1 MLSWGK
7 QAPGRYR
14 RDRFNARTVCT
25 AKLGTYSQKRDR
37 SKSEL
42 SGRWPLELTGCSEPC
57 VEKISSWSVL
67 WDMIAS
73 QFW

>member
-42 SGRWPLELTGCSEPC
+42 
-57 VEKISSWSVL
+57 
-67 WDMIAS
+67 
-73 QFW
+73 F